1 MEDRVASLEAAVHE
15 RTLQNDHLINDL
27 SQKAVLHQSVSKELE
42 STRAHLADRI
52 RVAAHLQHQLRERT
66 NGKMQGQ
73 ADFDQNWQ
81 ELLLDQKRGK
91 AAVGRVKSLMLKTD
105 QRNLSGSGGVEG
117 QKSRHDC
124 VGAKMSRHASRDG
137 SGTGLRSDG
146 SVALTKEM
154 FNMRPRLDSK
164 RPMSAPS
171 TGRRAPH
178 ERQLTK
184 EHGKMLKMV
193 RTKPHGNFS
202 SSQKATAEEALLEAA
217 IENDSDAV
225 LLMLSLVRDERRN
238 KSLASHALAIAA
250 KNGSEAV
257 CRGLMDACGALDTD
271 SAIFRAAQ
279 SGHIKI
285 LEFLVE
291 RGGRVTAVD
300 DDGATPL
307 ILAAFHGQVEG
318 VRKLLSL
325 GSNIDDADHDG
336 YTALMWSA
344 FKGRVD
350 TSLALM
356 EAGADVNAQ
365 SVEGNSALTYAAY
378 SGSRVLVEAMLEQAK
393 DPKACNKLGMS
404 AADVADQQ
412 GHHEVGKLLRGD
424 ETG

>member
-15 RTLQNDHLINDL
+15 RTLQNDLLINDL

-52 RVAAHLQHQLRERT
+52 RVAAHLQHQLRERS

-105 QRNLSGSGGVEG
+105 QRNQSGSGGVEG
-117 QKSRHDC
+117 QKSRHAC
-124 VGAKMSRHASRDG
+124 VGTKMSRHASRDG

-279 SGHIKI
+279 SGHIKTSI
-285 LEFLVE
+285 GSHMSKTNIGRRRKAVATFASCPVMTAKLFWLQSPSVKKLGLPAAPSAPGVPADLFANHDNMQDRLRLLAPPRTVE
-291 RGGRVTAVD
+291 VQLPNRSRI
-300 DDGATPL
+300 L
-307 ILAAFHGQVEG
+307 ILRARGP
-318 VRKLLSL
+318 KNPSNSLS
-325 GSNIDDADHDG
+325 IRFIA
-336 YTALMWSA
+336 
-344 FKGRVD
+344 
-350 TSLALM
+350 
-356 EAGADVNAQ
+356 
-365 SVEGNSALTYAAY
+365 
-378 SGSRVLVEAMLEQAK
+378 
-393 DPKACNKLGMS
+393 
-404 AADVADQQ
+404 
-412 GHHEVGKLLRGD
+412 
-424 ETG
+424 